1 MWQKCYEA
9 LFNYG
14 LIMTNFKIYA
24 VIRLH
29 ALWDNSVFILYASF
43 SLTLVLFL
51 WFSDIKVSLK
61 CEGVKTLAITATEK
75 DGSFKANLPSYHTKT
90 STNCFAKLLGGPTQL
105 YTRKQ
110 NQVSQITKGKEENTY
125 TISTPLSFMISCPKN
140 TNCKA
145 AKPVGSSKTVDLP
158 LPPAWGLAPSSY
170 YVPFVPIIGIP

>member
-1 MWQKCYEA
+1 MAYVHFITA
-9 LFNYG
+9 LVFA
-14 LIMTNFKIYA
+14 LI
-24 VIRLH
+24 L
-29 ALWDNSVFILYASF
+29 ASF
-43 SLTLVLFL
+43 DLSSCQMVKGKVSCVDCTHHNYDL
-51 WFSDIKVSLK
+51 SDIKVSVK
-61 CEGVKTLAITATEK
+61 CEGVKTLAMTATEK

-90 STNCFAKLLGGPTQL
+90 STNCLAKLLGGPTQL
-105 YTRKQ
+105 YTKKQ

-170 YVPFVPIIGIP
+170 YLPFVPIIGIP